1 MLHDL
6 FTLRADNVLVPTAC
20 LPVCAITFKQ
30 QSWELDFDH
39 ANTPLNLGRTSLS
52 KRLLCGG
59 QVCKMFK
66 AKVMVYVTQFQGHI
80 KVKTKKISLTDFVIS
95 VVCE

>member
-1 MLHDL
+1 M
-6 FTLRADNVLVPTAC
+6 PTAC

-30 QSWELDFDH
+30 QRWELDFDH
-39 ANTPLNLGRTSLS
+39 ANTPLNLRRTSLS
-52 KRLLCGG
+52 KRLLCEG

-66 AKVMVYVTQFQGHI
+66 AKGMVYVTQSNI
-80 KVKTKKISLTDFVIS
+80 KVKIKKISLTDFVIS